1 MPLTSTVV
9 SNAKPRDKTKKLFDE
24 RGLYLEVSP
33 AGGKWWRLKY
43 RFDGKEKRLSL
54 GVYPDVSLK
63 EARDRRDAT
72 RKLVADGIDPSEHR
86 KATKSARAD
95 RAANSLEVVTRE
107 WFAKYS
113 SDWAPSHSSRMIR
126 LFERDVF
133 PWIGGRPVCEVTAP
147 ELLTV
152 LRRIENR
159 GALDTAHRALW
170 SCGQVFRYA
179 VATGRSERDPSG
191 DLRGALPPV
200 QGKHFAATTEP
211 KQFAEIL
218 RALDGYEGMFVVRCA
233 LRLAPL
239 VFVRPGELRKAEWKD
254 IDLDA
259 AEWRYVVTKTKTPH
273 IVPLSRQA
281 VEILRELHA
290 LTGKGRFVFPGAR
303 TNSRPMSDNA
313 VLAAMRR
320 MGVGKEEMSG
330 HGFRAVARTILDEV
344 LQIRPDYIEH
354 QLAHAVR
361 DPNGRAY
368 NRTAHLPE
376 RRKMMQ
382 VWADYLDSLK
392 ARIED
397 RSNIVSQCDMH
408 QLIN

>member
-1 MPLTSTVV
+1 MPLTDTAIR
-9 SNAKPRDKTKKLFDE
+9 NAKPGEKTVKLFDE

-54 GVYPDVSLK
+54 GVYPDVSLRD
-63 EARDRRDAT
+63 ARERRDAA
-72 RKLVADGIDPSEHR
+72 RKLLADGTDPSENR
-86 KATKSARAD
+86 KAQKSARAD
-95 RAANSLEVVTRE
+95 RAANSFEVVARE
-107 WFAKYS
+107 WYSKYS
-113 SDWAPSHSSRMIR
+113 ATWDKDHGNRILR
-126 LFERDVF
+126 RFERDIF
-133 PWIGGRPVCEVTAP
+133 PWIGGRPVAEVTAP

-152 LRRIENR
+152 VRRIEDR
-159 GALDTAHRALW
+159 GALETAHRALGN
-170 SCGQVFRYA
+170 CGQVFRYA
-179 VATGRSERDPSG
+179 VATGRAERDPSG

-200 QGKHFAATTEP
+200 KGEHFAATTDP
-211 KQFAEIL
+211 KRVGEIL
-218 RALDGYEGMFVVRCA
+218 RALDGYQGTLTVRCA

-239 VFVRPGELRKAEWKD
+239 VFVRPGELRKAEWAD

-259 AEWRYVVTKTKTPH
+259 AEWRYTVTKTNTPH

-281 VEILRELHA
+281 VAILCELQP
-290 LTGKGRFVFPGAR
+290 LTGRGQFVFPGAR
-303 TNSRPMSDNA
+303 SNGRPMSDNA
-313 VLAAMRR
+313 ILAAMRR
-320 MGVGKEEMSG
+320 MGIGKEEMSG

-344 LQIRPDYIEH
+344 LGVRPDYIEH

-382 VWADYLDSLK
+382 QWADYLDKLK
-392 ARIED
+392 AGAEI
-397 RSNIVSQCDMH
+397 IP
-408 QLIN
+408 INQSA

>member
-1 MPLTSTVV
+1 MALTDTAIR
-9 SNAKPRDKTKKLFDE
+9 NAKPGDKTIKLFDE

-63 EARDRRDAT
+63 DARERRDAA
-72 RKLVADGIDPSEHR
+72 RKLLADGTDPSENR
-86 KATKSARAD
+86 KAQKSARAD
-95 RAANSLEVVTRE
+95 RAANSFEVVARE
-107 WFAKYS
+107 WYAKYS
-113 SDWAPSHSSRMIR
+113 ATWAKDHGNRILR
-126 LFERDVF
+126 RFERDIF
-133 PWIGGRPVCEVTAP
+133 PWIGGRPIAEITAP
-147 ELLTV
+147 ELLAV
-152 LRRIENR
+152 VRRIEDR
-159 GALDTAHRALW
+159 GALETAHRALGN
-170 SCGQVFRYA
+170 CGQVFRYA
-179 VATGRSERDPSG
+179 VATGRAERDPSG

-200 QGKHFAATTEP
+200 KGEHFAATTDP
-211 KQFAEIL
+211 KRVGEIL
-218 RALDGYEGMFVVRCA
+218 RALDGYQGTLTVRCA

-239 VFVRPGELRKAEWKD
+239 VFVRPGELRKAEWTD

-259 AEWRYVVTKTKTPH
+259 AEWRYTVTKTNTPH

-281 VEILRELHA
+281 VAILRELQP
-290 LTGKGRFVFPGAR
+290 LTGRGQFVFPGAR
-303 TNSRPMSDNA
+303 SNGRPMSDNA
-313 VLAAMRR
+313 ILAAMRR
-320 MGVGKEEMSG
+320 MGIGKEEMSG

-344 LQIRPDYIEH
+344 LGVRPDYIEH

-382 VWADYLDSLK
+382 QWADYLDKLK
-392 ARIED
+392 AGAEI
-397 RSNIVSQCDMH
+397 IQ
-408 QLIN
+408 INQSA